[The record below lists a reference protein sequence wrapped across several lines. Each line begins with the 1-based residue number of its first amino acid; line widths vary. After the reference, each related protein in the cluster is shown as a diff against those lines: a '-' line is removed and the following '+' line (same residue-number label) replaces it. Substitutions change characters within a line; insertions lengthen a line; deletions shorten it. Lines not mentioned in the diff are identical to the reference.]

1 MRLIRGW
8 QLVTASQK
16 RHLLDGDDMKK
27 LIILLI
33 LLPSLCFAGALQE
46 KQRQVIAKKNSAS
59 ASTDSCTGTLLFS
72 WHMENTD
79 VTLGGVAGGVN
90 NGCSVGDTT
99 ATLTSA
105 TISTTQKNDGS
116 KSLSCGAR
124 NYFAAFDI
132 SSEDIIKHAAG
143 TIDIWVYVDTF
154 ASGSPIVYA
163 YIDASNV
170 IKLHTIT
177 SGTNQFRLTH
187 KAGGTERAAT
197 TAVSGGLTEDTW
209 YHIIAKWD
217 ETVHTA
223 DYLNICADGTNGTT
237 NCGAGTSAL
246 GTWAGDLTALRI
258 GDPNLVTGIATFIDN
273 IKIYS
278 TWQ

>member
-1 MRLIRGW
+1 
-8 QLVTASQK
+8 
-16 RHLLDGDDMKK
+16 MKK
-27 LIILLI
+27 TIIILLI
-33 LLPSLCFAGALQE
+33 LLPSLCFAGLQE
-46 KQRQVIAKKNSAS
+46 KQCAVIAKKNAV
-59 ASTDSCTGTLLFS
+59 ATDSCTGALLFS
-72 WHMENTD
+72 WHMENVD

-99 ATLTSA
+99 ASLTNA
-105 TISTTQKNDGS
+105 TISGTQEKDGS
-116 KSLSCGAR
+116 YSLSSGAR

-132 SSEDIIKHAAG
+132 SSEDIIKHASG

-154 ASGSPIVYA
+154 ASGSPVVFA
-163 YIDASNV
+163 YIDANNV

-197 TAVSGGLTEDTW
+197 TAIDGGLAEDTW

-223 DYLNICADGTNGTT
+223 DYLSICADTTNGTT

-246 GTWAGDLTALRI
+246 GAWAGDLTVLKI
-258 GDPNLVTGIATFIDN
+258 GDPNLITGIATFIDN